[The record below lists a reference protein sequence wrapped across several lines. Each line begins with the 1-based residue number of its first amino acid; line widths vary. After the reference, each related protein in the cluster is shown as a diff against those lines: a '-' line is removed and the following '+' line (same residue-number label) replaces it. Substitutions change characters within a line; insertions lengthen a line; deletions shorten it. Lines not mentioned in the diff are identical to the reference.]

1 MTPRCLELFAGCGGA
16 ALGLSR
22 AGFAHAALVE
32 WDRHACAT
40 LRAATAGPVIE
51 GDVRDR
57 DAIAAV
63 IGPAPVDMIWSSFP
77 CQAWST
83 AGKRR
88 GAADERN
95 GWPWT
100 LDAIDRFKPTWFVG
114 ENVRGLTLHRKD
126 CPTRKGGAAE
136 PESCAGCYF
145 FSTILGDL
153 RHRFEHVGGWA
164 LDAADYGV
172 PQHRQ
177 RLIVWAGPAP
187 LVQPWPMYGP
197 TGLWPH
203 VGMGAALGLG
213 AGQVPM
219 TTAPVPGEG
228 WTLREVPVNGP
239 APTITCALEKI
250 ARPWTSSMQPFV
262 VYTEGRAATEPARL
276 DTPAPTV
283 TTTEEKGTRA
293 SASSGW
299 TFNGGP
305 DRASDALFLATG
317 RRRLTWQECAL
328 LQDFPDDYPFQ
339 GPVGARYRQIGNAVP
354 PRLAE
359 AVGAAVLA
367 AMRGAAR

>member
-1 MTPRCLELFAGCGGA
+1 MTPRVLELFAGCGGA

-40 LRAATAGPVIE
+40 LRAAGHGPVIE
-51 GDVRDR
+51 GDVRNL

-63 IGPAPVDMIWSSFP
+63 IGPGAPDTIWSSFP

-100 LDAIDRFKPTWFVG
+100 VSAIDRFRPTWFVG
-114 ENVRGLTLHRKD
+114 ENVRGLTLHRKA
-126 CPTRKGGAAE
+126 CPARKGGAAE

-145 FSTILGDL
+145 FSIILGDL
-153 RHRFEHVGGWA
+153 RRRFEHVGWW
-164 LDAADYGV
+164 LLNAADYGV

-187 LVQPWPMYGP
+187 LVQLWPTHGP

-203 VGMGAALGLG
+203 VGMGAALRDG
-213 AGQVPM
+213 
-219 TTAPVPGEG
+219 TA
-228 WTLREVPVNGP
+228 R
-239 APTITCALEKI
+239 
-250 ARPWTSSMQPFV
+250 
-262 VYTEGRAATEPARL
+262 VYTEGRAGTEPGRL
-276 DTPAPTV
+276 DAPAPTV

-293 SASSGW
+293 SAASGW

-305 DRASDALFLATG
+305 DRAGDALFLATG
-317 RRRLTWQECAL
+317 RRRLTVAECAV
-328 LQDFPDDYPFQ
+328 LQDFPVDYPFQ